1 MVAGIFVTFGRRYGP
16 PSGQPALPYLA
27 ATGLAE
33 ELHVK
38 KPLLYAAPWPQSTV
52 LCSWLSELALFGA
65 QTLRCIHSAPIR
77 RFALTDFMAFGGRAF
92 ATPGKSFKMRSLR
105 CRFYEA
111 SQTVYAA
118 EAA

>member
-38 KPLLYAAPWPQSTV
+38 KSAREATLGDLGMTWGVCASPLSPWGVKGLAIRLPYGQSKV
-52 LCSWLSELALFGA
+52 A
-65 QTLRCIHSAPIR
+65 
-77 RFALTDFMAFGGRAF
+77 
-92 ATPGKSFKMRSLR
+92 
-105 CRFYEA
+105 
-111 SQTVYAA
+111 
-118 EAA
+118 

>member
-38 KPLLYAAPWPQSTV
+38 KLLLYAAPWPQST
-52 LCSWLSELALFGA
+52 A
-65 QTLRCIHSAPIR
+65 I
-77 RFALTDFMAFGGRAF
+77 GGYHN
-92 ATPGKSFKMRSLR
+92 SFTTQ
-105 CRFYEA
+105 A
-111 SQTVYAA
+111 GNTVY
-118 EAA
+118 